1 MNSVSSAVREVATRM
16 NEVRLG
22 HGHSGHMMTAHHMDD
37 ADEHEHVRGDYGH
50 RGNGEMMPSMRQRM
64 SMRAADMMAAHE
76 GKMNGGYGNAMLMN
90 LGGGVMKR
98 TGHGGELLA
107 FQDKRHGGELL
118 AFQDSLINV
127 GGHPGVPYIP
137 AQPQCL
143 PFAAMHGSGYGG
155 SAVVSAGMGGSAAL
169 DMHCLHGSALGG
181 QAAKHNKYC
190 HFCQHVK
197 VRASGML
204 ACCNKDCT
212 RRFCEHC
219 LSKSIGDDV
228 NPLTSSAW
236 VNGQWHC
243 PVCRKL
249 CCCAIGDCDKNHRH
263 CKAYRYRVRRAEQ
276 QAVKRAGNAAHG
288 DPNDSSPSDSPRA
301 NPKTDAKADANA
313 AEASAAVKAEAG
325 KAEAAIEIDDKQVSG
340 GRGNGAP
347 SATHAYAYPL
357 PQRKDQGP
365 CTSGAST
372 SGASTFGREVPGAAG
387 AVRAKTEKDSDTV
400 PLAPA
405 CSPASSGAA
414 SGITS
419 SVPSPQSM
427 SMGNSTGLHRRLL
440 AHRDGN
446 GSVGAPVDVNDI
458 QTMADSWLR
467 LLEVLIP
474 TPAFSSH
481 VPAEAYSLGLGMTC
495 VLGCVLGLLT

>member
-22 HGHSGHMMTAHHMDD
+22 HAHSGHMMTGHHMDNG
-37 ADEHEHVRGDYGH
+37 DEHEHMRADYGH

-76 GKMNGGYGNAMLMN
+76 GKMHGGYGNAMLMN

-98 TGHGGELLA
+98 NGHGGELLG
-107 FQDKRHGGELL
+107 FQDKRHGSELL

-155 SAVVSAGMGGSAAL
+155 SAVASAGMGGSAAL
-169 DMHCLHGSALGG
+169 DMHCLHASALGG

-276 QAVKRAGNAAHG
+276 QAVKRAGNPAQG

-301 NPKTDAKADANA
+301 NCKPDAKTDANA
-313 AEASAAVKAEAG
+313 AEPSTKV

-340 GRGNGAP
+340 SRGNGAHGLASGTNP
-347 SATHAYAYPL
+347 NGTPL
-357 PQRKDQGP
+357 PQRKDEGP

-372 SGASTFGREVPGAAG
+372 WGRQVPGAAA
-387 AVRAKTEKDSDTV
+387 AVRPKTEKDSDTV

-414 SGITS
+414 SGMAS

-427 SMGNSTGLHRRLL
+427 SMGNSPGLHRRLL

-446 GSVGAPVDVNDI
+446 GSVGAPVDVNDV

-467 LLEVLIP
+467 LLEVLSSP
-474 TPAFSSH
+474 LLFSTF
-481 VPAEAYSLGLGMTC
+481 VPAEANSLRLGMAC
-495 VLGCVLGLLT
+495 VLGKLIAECRVR